1 MLAMKQ
7 STMNWSQNHSQHN
20 LLNCIWYGKSEN
32 IFFKV
37 IISNTVAYSNDKIS
51 MIDQDTYMQNIVV
64 DNLCWTFHKMVEVC
78 GIQLKAFQ
86 RAWIYIPLL
95 VRLCG
100 FYKHHLSRHAVLLSS
115 LDLQFEAMQIRNLQ
129 WRTNYWRC
137 RFQIFRSYSSHII
150 ETCKP
155 VHISWKLIELQFV
168 WLHIWNCSACHSR
181 QTPIPRFGD

>member
-1 MLAMKQ
+1 MESL
-7 STMNWSQNHSQHN
+7 
-20 LLNCIWYGKSEN
+20 EN

-64 DNLCWTFHKMVEVC
+64 DNLCWTFHKMVEEC

-100 FYKHHLSRHAVLLSS
+100 FYKHHLSQHAVLLCS
-115 LDLQFEAMQIRNLQ
+115 LDLQYEAMQIRNLQ
-129 WRTNYWRC
+129 LRTNYWRC
-137 RFQIFRSYSSHII
+137 RFQIFRS
-150 ETCKP
+150 
-155 VHISWKLIELQFV
+155 
-168 WLHIWNCSACHSR
+168 
-181 QTPIPRFGD
+181 